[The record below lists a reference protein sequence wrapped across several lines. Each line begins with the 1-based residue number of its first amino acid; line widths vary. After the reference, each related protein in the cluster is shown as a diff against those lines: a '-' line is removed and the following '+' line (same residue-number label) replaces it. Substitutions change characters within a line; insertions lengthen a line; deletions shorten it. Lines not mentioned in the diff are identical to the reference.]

1 MVPSL
6 YTRSCVL
13 SGMDGLLKQRSTVFG
28 PSKPKTPS
36 ATISQPPHRSL
47 RPIHRNG
54 RARRQVKLLP
64 AYLCQFTTVAA
75 AWELSIVTGGWQQE
89 ALPSF
94 IWGSWSHEG
103 TNMLATK
110 ALLFDQSADAGK
122 RFGIFPDKN
131 KTIGYRSFGT
141 SSNPPRH
148 DDCEQT
154 EHPALH

>member
-1 MVPSL
+1 MLPSL
-6 YTRSCVL
+6 CNISCL
-13 SGMDGLLKQRSTVFG
+13 LPAMDGLLKQRSTVFG
-28 PSKPKTPS
+28 PPKPKTPPLRS
-36 ATISQPPHRSL
+36 AQPPHRSL
-47 RPIHRNG
+47 RPDHRHG
-54 RARRQVKLLP
+54 RARPGQIGNRLP
-64 AYLCQFTTVAA
+64 LPVHYGCSCLGTVNCYR
-75 AWELSIVTGGWQQE
+75 GRQQE